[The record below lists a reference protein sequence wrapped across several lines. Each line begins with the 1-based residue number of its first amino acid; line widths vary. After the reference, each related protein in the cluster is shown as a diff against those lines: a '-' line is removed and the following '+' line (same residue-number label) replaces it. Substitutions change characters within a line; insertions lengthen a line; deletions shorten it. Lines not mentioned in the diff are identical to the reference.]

1 MSNLTAHLYD
11 VVDRYPSTKTLKAE
25 IAEWFGADESLDE
38 FQESAGSKNLAVF
51 RLLAKSRGQIRNGTD
66 GRIVL
71 ASFESDHP

>member
-11 VVDRYPSTKTLKAE
+11 VADRYPSTKTLQAE

-38 FQESAGSKNLAVF
+38 FQEPAGSKNLAVF
-51 RLLAKSRGQIRNGTD
+51 RLLAKPSCKIGNGTN